1 MIKKPLIAG
10 IMLVV
15 AHTAGAAQVDDT
27 NLQQIY
33 TEAGI
38 QGICSAGMLA
48 VPEGARDEV
57 VPQNVRHLPVQCA
70 YFDEQ
75 QLRRRAGLPAQT
87 FSHWRD
93 RNAVLNLSSDQVSDA
108 LWLSAWRD
116 FRAQLASAYPAPEK
130 KKKRHRGKRP
140 YPPARSP
147 ALSMGVRRIDRL

>member
-57 VPQNVRHLPVQCA
+57 VPQNVRHLLVQCA

-93 RNAVLNLSSDQVSDA
+93 RNAVLNLSSDQYLMRSGCQRGVISGHN
-108 LWLSAWRD
+108 WPRPT
-116 FRAQLASAYPAPEK
+116 RPRRK
-130 KKKRHRGKRP
+130 KGTGERGRTRRHE
-140 YPPARSP
+140 ARH
-147 ALSMGVRRIDRL
+147 

>member
-15 AHTAGAAQVDDT
+15 AHTAGAAQGDDT
-27 NLQQIY
+27 DLQQIY

-48 VPEGARDEV
+48 VPEEARDEA
-57 VPQNVRHLPVQCA
+57 VPQNLRHLLVQCA

-75 QLRRRAGLPAQT
+75 QLRRRTGLPVQT
-87 FSHWRD
+87 FNHWRE
-93 RNAVLNLSSDQVSDA
+93 RHAVLNLSSDQVSDA

-116 FRAQLASAYPAPEK
+116 FRAQLASAYPATNEK
-130 KKKRHRGKRP
+130 MAQGEEAV
-140 YPPARSP
+140 PAGTKPGTEHGS
-147 ALSMGVRRIDRL
+147 AAD

>member
-15 AHTAGAAQVDDT
+15 AHTAGAAQGDDT

-48 VPEGARDEV
+48 VPEGPGMKLSRRTSDTSS
-57 VPQNVRHLPVQCA
+57 VQCA

-93 RNAVLNLSSDQVSDA
+93 RNAVLNLSSDQYLMRSGCQRGVISGHN
-108 LWLSAWRD
+108 WPRPT
-116 FRAQLASAYPAPEK
+116 RPRRKKAQ
-130 KKKRHRGKRP
+130 GKRP

>member
-57 VPQNVRHLPVQCA
+57 VRRTSDTSRFSVPISTSSSCAGVPAFRLRHLATGVTAMRSLICR
-70 YFDEQ
+70 
-75 QLRRRAGLPAQT
+75 LT
-87 FSHWRD
+87 
-93 RNAVLNLSSDQVSDA
+93 VSDA

-116 FRAQLASAYPAPEK
+116 FRAQLASAYLAPAEK
-130 KKKRHRGKRP
+130 GTGKEAV
-140 YPPARSP
+140 PAGTKPGTEHGS
-147 ALSMGVRRIDRL
+147 AAD

>member
-15 AHTAGAAQVDDT
+15 AHTAGAAQGDDT

-57 VPQNVRHLPVQCA
+57 VPQNVRHLLAQCA

-116 FRAQLASAYPAPEK
+116 FRAQLASAYPAPAE
-130 KKKRHRGKRP
+130 KRHRGKRP

>member
-57 VPQNVRHLPVQCA
+57 VPQNVRHLLVQCA

-75 QLRRRAGLPAQT
+75 QLR
-87 FSHWRD
+87 
-93 RNAVLNLSSDQVSDA
+93 
-108 LWLSAWRD
+108 
-116 FRAQLASAYPAPEK
+116 
-130 KKKRHRGKRP
+130 
-140 YPPARSP
+140 
-147 ALSMGVRRIDRL
+147 

>member
-57 VPQNVRHLPVQCA
+57 VPQNVRHLLVQCA

-116 FRAQLASAYPAPEK
+116 FRAQLASPYPAPR
-130 KKKRHRGKRP
+130 KKRHRGKRP

>member
-1 MIKKPLIAG
+1 MMKKQLIAG

-15 AHTAGAAQVDDT
+15 AHTAGAVQGDDT
-27 NLQQIY
+27 DLQQIY

-48 VPEGARDEV
+48 VPEEARDEI
-57 VPQNVRHLPVQCA
+57 VPQNVRHLLVQCA

-75 QLRRRAGLPAQT
+75 QLRRRAGLPVQT
-87 FSHWRD
+87 FNHWRE

-116 FRAQLASAYPAPEK
+116 FRAQLASAYPATA
-130 KKKRHRGKRP
+130 GKNVQGEEAV
-140 YPPARSP
+140 PAGTKPDIEHGS
-147 ALSMGVRRIDRL
+147 ATD

>member
-57 VPQNVRHLPVQCA
+57 VPQNVRHLLVQCA

-116 FRAQLASAYPAPEK
+116 FRAQLASAYPARRK
-130 KKKRHRGKRP
+130 KAQGKRP